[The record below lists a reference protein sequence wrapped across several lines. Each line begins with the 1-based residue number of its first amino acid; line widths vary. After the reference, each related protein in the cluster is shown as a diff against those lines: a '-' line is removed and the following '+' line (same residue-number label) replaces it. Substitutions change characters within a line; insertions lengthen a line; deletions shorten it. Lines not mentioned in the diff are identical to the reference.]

1 MEFGVLSILGIWSL
15 WFRNFGG
22 LGFWS
27 FEVPAEAAAVA
38 SDAPPVAAEQ
48 APADVVHSQGQ
59 EAVSVASGVSPV
71 PDSLAPA
78 AAAAAVATAA
88 DALAPVALSVHHS
101 YGIAAQLVVSAA
113 CPVPAFATTTSDCVA
128 AHAVF
133 VSVPP
138 PPSEGVVAC

>member
-1 MEFGVLSILGIWSL
+1 MEFGVLGILGIWSL

-27 FEVPAEAAAVA
+27 CGVPAEAAAVA

-78 AAAAAVATAA
+78 AAAVATAA
-88 DALAPVALSVHHS
+88 DDLAPVALSVHHS
-101 YGIAAQLVVSAA
+101 YGVAAQLVVSAA

>member
-1 MEFGVLSILGIWSL
+1 MEFGVLGILGIWSL

-27 FEVPAEAAAVA
+27 FGVPAVA

-78 AAAAAVATAA
+78 AAVATAA
-88 DALAPVALSVHHS
+88 DQFIILMALQLSLLF
-101 YGIAAQLVVSAA
+101 QLHVLFLLLQQQHLIVL
-113 CPVPAFATTTSDCVA
+113 
-128 AHAVF
+128 
-133 VSVPP
+133 
-138 PPSEGVVAC
+138 